1 MERVFF
7 PFDAELKNELDEIKL
22 AIQGEQ
28 NGMASYQMGQ
38 MAYKKN
44 YGVSYVALRNI
55 ARQYQPNKK
64 LAFCLWNIG
73 YRETMLLSLLLMPAG
88 ELDEQEAYSLI
99 EGMQEMELVEFAC
112 RGVLGALDCAAELVV
127 GCLSKDAKFS
137 VETAYLLGAR
147 LLENGTEL
155 PSFYKVL
162 FDRVGVDLAANKPT
176 VARAVSNFLKQLG
189 LYDSQSEKVMAVV
202 DRLASTDNMQL
213 RWVAEEVRTF
223 VEYTGHK
230 A

>member
-88 ELDEQEAYSLI
+88 ELDEQEADNNFLNMDPDAVKESLTSSRNKEPSSI
-99 EGMQEMELVEFAC
+99 QIIC
-112 RGVLGALDCAAELVV
+112 RTEEISVDEDAENAVMDAELPPEKTTFT
-127 GCLSKDAKFS
+127 G
-137 VETAYLLGAR
+137 R
-147 LLENGTEL
+147 I
-155 PSFYKVL
+155 
-162 FDRVGVDLAANKPT
+162 AAIFKT
-176 VARAVSNFLKQLG
+176 LWGRILG
-189 LYDSQSEKVMAVV
+189 LFG
-202 DRLASTDNMQL
+202 R
-213 RWVAEEVRTF
+213 
-223 VEYTGHK
+223 
-230 A
+230 